1 MLAHNY
7 TFEAIGTRWVIA
19 TSKAVTAGEKLAI
32 NEIIKQFDATYS
44 RFRDDSLVS
53 RIARDSP
60 GRFRFPTSIQALFGL
75 YEELANAT
83 KGKVSPFV
91 GHSLEQLGY
100 DATYSLQP
108 KEPIAAPSMHDA
120 ATLNSTELTTSQPVL
135 LDIGAVGKGY
145 LVDRI
150 AEYLRAQGH
159 TYVVDGGGDMNVKSD
174 TTEIIG
180 LEHPLDPL
188 QVIGTV
194 KLQKGCLCGSA
205 INRRAWGEGLHHIID
220 ATTGKPY
227 SGDIVAT
234 WAIADSAAV
243 ADGLTT
249 GLFFAEPSDLTKQFG
264 RFTYVI
270 MKKDGTVQ
278 HNLTPKVGELFT

>member
-1 MLAHNY
+1 MPAHSS
-7 TFEAIGTRWVIA
+7 TFEAIGTAWAISTARVL
-19 TSKAVTAGEKLAI
+19 TSGEMLAI
-32 NEIIKQFDATYS
+32 NEIIEQVDATYS
-44 RFRDDSLVS
+44 RFRDDSLVMRAFHS
-53 RIARDSP
+53 GAEKST
-60 GRFRFPTSIQALFGL
+60 FPTNITELYRIYELL
-75 YEELANAT
+75 YECT
-83 KGKVSPFV
+83 KGKVNPFV
-91 GHSLEQLGY
+91 GNSLEQLGY
-100 DATYSLQP
+100 DAAYSLQP
-108 KEPIAAPSMHDA
+108 KGPVAAPPMHDVA
-120 ATLNSTELTTSQPVL
+120 RLDGTTLSTSQPVL

-159 TYVVDGGGDMNVKSD
+159 TYVVDGGGDMNAQSD

-180 LEHPLDPL
+180 LEHPLDPS